1 MKLAKI
7 CSTTNFTHLMVYRGM
22 YCCTLALKIVI
33 ILQLAGTKAYEGV
46 YAILTAKALV
56 ADVRKLLTQHQT
68 SSVEAYHS
76 VVIHFAP
83 KLLVFSYEGM
93 VCRYML
99 YIIVCLIYSLW
110 WINVIL
116 LSIYIRL
123 ILAALHFNE
132 NSSRSQAHRRDDGE
146 KRYKI
151 AFPKF
156 KKGGY
161 TVRPIKVD
169 LTFSELFARSP

>member
-1 MKLAKI
+1 MKLAKS
-7 CSTTNFTHLMVYRGM
+7 CSTTNFTHLYNGM
-22 YCCTLALKIVI
+22 QRYCSTRALKIVI
-33 ILQLAGTKAYEGV
+33 VLQLAGTKAYEGV

-56 ADVRKLLTQHQT
+56 ADVRKLSTQHQT
-68 SSVEAYHS
+68 SSVEVYHS

-99 YIIVCLIYSLW
+99 YTIVCLNHCLW
-110 WINVIL
+110 CINIIL

-132 NSSRSQAHRRDDGE
+132 NSSRSQAQRKADGE

-169 LTFSELFARSP
+169 PTFSEFFVCSP